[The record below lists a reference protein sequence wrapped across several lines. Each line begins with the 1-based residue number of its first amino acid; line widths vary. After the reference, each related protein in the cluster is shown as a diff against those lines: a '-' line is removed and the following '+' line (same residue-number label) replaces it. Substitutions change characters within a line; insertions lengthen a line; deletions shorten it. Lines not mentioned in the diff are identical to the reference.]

1 MELFE
6 NVASS
11 GSLGGSLHSVI
22 SVSLHVI
29 LMQRWVL
36 EVSPARAGPE
46 LPALF
51 PLCWE
56 QHSWEGTRVLVP
68 LWFLV
73 TWPLTPLL
81 PPGAAK
87 LWQLPNSEPCVGFAG
102 DQEHQPAIRLGLCE
116 RVMGLPHCHC
126 WEQGSSR
133 LVGDPWGGPVAI
145 AHTMRLTGGSSVVEV
160 ILQLKGIGD
169 TPLLSSSSVSPR
181 GPHPARQS
189 LETQAASPESR
200 EGSLVCL
207 AASCRLPGL
216 QDVPKERD
224 PFKTPSGPR

>member
-1 MELFE
+1 M
-6 NVASS
+6 
-11 GSLGGSLHSVI
+11 
-22 SVSLHVI
+22 
-29 LMQRWVL
+29 
-36 EVSPARAGPE
+36 
-46 LPALF
+46 
-51 PLCWE
+51 
-56 QHSWEGTRVLVP
+56 
-68 LWFLV
+68 
-73 TWPLTPLL
+73 L

-133 LVGDPWGGPVAI
+133 LVADPWGGPVAI

-216 QDVPKERD
+216 HAFSTAGILCNKLEQALLGYTVPGEEFRSHTLRALVAYLYTKEACSANRSKE
-224 PFKTPSGPR
+224 FQNLSAAT